1 MAKMINGVVV
11 QQFIKGWWGENGEG
25 KALLTALGLPSDE
38 IPFEVEQYLTEGK
51 FSVRLN
57 DGFVAN
63 VTINKQDA
71 YFEFACKWP
80 DRKYCFKLFREWDG
94 AELDTIIRM
103 ESYSI
108 GECTRKIMTSKSI
121 L

>member
-25 KALLTALGLPSDE
+25 KALLAALDLPSDK

-63 VTINKQDA
+63 VTINKQ
-71 YFEFACKWP
+71 EFACKWP
-80 DRKYCFKLFREWDG
+80 DCKYCFKLFREWDG